1 MTNNKGFTLVE
12 LLAVL
17 ALLGLII
24 TLAGSVSWFGQK
36 QYTNQLEETK
46 QQSEVRLA
54 LKQITKDVRQADSLT
69 VTNNQLELDEIVYRL
84 EDGLLLRDGRMVA
97 EGIADFL
104 VKSTERGTG
113 VKLKIKGASDAHQLS
128 EVSTVLYIRE

>member
-1 MTNNKGFTLVE
+1 MTNSKGFTLVE

-24 TLAGSVSWFGQK
+24 MLAGSVAWFGQT
-36 QYTNQLEETK
+36 QYTSQLEETK

-69 VTNNQLELDEIVYRL
+69 VTNNQLKLDEVVYRL
-84 EDGLLLRDGRMVA
+84 NEGDLLRNGRMVA
-97 EGIADFL
+97 EGISEFQ
-104 VKSTERGTG
+104 VEPTEQGTG
-113 VKLKIKGASDAHQLS
+113 VTLKIKGAGDSHQLS

>member
-54 LKQITKDVRQADSLT
+54 LKQITKDLRQSDSLT

-113 VKLKIKGASDAHQLS
+113 VKLKIKGAGDTHQLS